1 MSQFNLQ
8 DASESQLST
17 VNYQKVG
24 VYDNIKITEVVLA
37 ETSVN
42 KVPYIELKT
51 IGQNGEVGRSN
62 KMFLS
67 TDTKPGKTTSAWA
80 ITARNIVDL
89 LVNTHNINRDEA
101 KALIA
106 VDNTQQLVTKLSAL
120 LIGKPFRAKFKG
132 EEGQKPGVIYPTM
145 DITESMKVPIA
156 ETRLSFNPD
165 RDIKKYQGPVAATIE
180 TVDSINGN
188 DNLPF

>member
-1 MSQFNLQ
+1 MFDLNDANDSQVN
-8 DASESQLST
+8 T

-24 VYDNIKITEVVLA
+24 VYENIKITEVILA
-37 ETSVN
+37 ETSKA

-89 LVNTHNINRDEA
+89 LVNTHNITRDEA

-106 VDNTQQLVTKLSAL
+106 VDSVQQLVNKLSAL
-120 LIGKPFRAKFKG
+120 LVGKPFRAKFKG
-132 EEGQKPGVIYPTM
+132 EEGQKPGLIYPTL
-145 DITESMKVPIA
+145 DITESMQVKA
-156 ETRLSFNPD
+156 EETRLSFDPI
-165 RDIKKYQGPVAATIE
+165 RDIKKYQGPQP
-180 TVDSINGN
+180 TVVESINISHI
-188 DNLPF
+188 DDLPF

>member
-1 MSQFNLQ
+1 MSQFDLKEAN
-8 DASESQLST
+8 ESQVST

-24 VYDNIKITEVVLA
+24 VYDNVKITEVVLA

-67 TDTKPGKTTSAWA
+67 TDVKPGKTTSAWA

-89 LVNTHNINRDEA
+89 LVNTHNITRDEA
-101 KALIA
+101 KAMIA
-106 VDNTQQLVTKLSAL
+106 VDNAQQLVTKLSAL

-145 DITESMKVPIA
+145 DITESMQVPAA

-165 RDIKKYQGPVAATIE
+165 RDIKKYQGPAASLE
-180 TVDSINGN
+180 SIGTSQAS
-188 DNLPF
+188 DLPF